1 MDAINLQEFRVPKTP
16 PVLST
21 TARNNSNSGKKTPVE
36 VTRRNKTEK
45 WIPAN
50 AYFSANAVAT
60 HHVSQSERKPA
71 VRDSVARIRQ
81 ENLGKVREL
90 AQQYDKE
97 AGKRRESFVAP
108 KNLFK
113 GD

>member
-1 MDAINLQEFRVPKTP
+1 MPKTP
-16 PVLST
+16 PIIST
-21 TARNNSNSGKKTPVE
+21 VSKKSNAGERTPIEVAR
-36 VTRRNKTEK
+36 RQKTEK
-45 WIPAN
+45 WVPAQ

-60 HHVSQSERKPA
+60 HHMSQSERKPA

-81 ENLGKVREL
+81 ENIGKVRTL

-97 AGKRRESFVAP
+97 AKRRESFVAP
-108 KNLFK
+108 KTLFK